1 MELKGHELR
10 GEDDL
15 KGGMIIFQR
24 KKGGLEGGLATSALL
39 IFQYHIETVSYTH
52 LTLPTN

>member
-15 KGGMIIFQR
+15 KGGDDHLPKEKGWLGGGISHKCIIN
-24 KKGGLEGGLATSALL
+24 LS
-39 IFQYHIETVSYTH
+39 IPY
-52 LTLPTN
+52 

>member
-1 MELKGHELR
+1 MMELKGHELR

-24 KKGGLEGGLATSALL
+24 KKGGLEGGISHKCIINLS
-39 IFQYHIETVSYTH
+39 IPY
-52 LTLPTN
+52 

>member
-15 KGGMIIFQR
+15 KGGEMIIFQR
-24 KKGGLEGGLATSALL
+24 KKGGLEGGLTTSALL
-39 IFQYHIETVSYTH
+39 IFQYHIETFTR
-52 LTLPTN
+52 

>member
-39 IFQYHIETVSYTH
+39 IFQYHIETFTR
-52 LTLPTN
+52 